1 MEVAVATKWNES
13 VNTINVFRVRKWFTS
28 LSSADRERWNE
39 WRERNYWNLKL
50 RLTCERFNKLSK
62 FKFSEGYW
70 NESTDEEE
78 KQNRI
83 WNVDRNELARLLCG
97 FEWER
102 FKITRNVI
110 KMILPNQ
117 ISSHERTWLA
127 KIENAWLNES
137 KGNATLNETDEL
149 SHHGRDKQ

>member
-50 RLTCERFNKLSK
+50 RFTCERFNKLSK

-83 WNVDRNELARLLCG
+83 WN
-97 FEWER
+97 
-102 FKITRNVI
+102 
-110 KMILPNQ
+110 
-117 ISSHERTWLA
+117 
-127 KIENAWLNES
+127 
-137 KGNATLNETDEL
+137 
-149 SHHGRDKQ
+149 